1 LTKQAVSPIFA
12 VFPTRR
18 EDRPRNQLSSL
29 LSDIAEFSMVSSQTL
44 LWAGFALLIAVMFI
58 LDLGVFNRRSHEIS
72 FREALSWTTVWVGL
86 AVVFNAGILYFMG
99 TTKALEFLT
108 GYLIEESL
116 SVDNLFV
123 FIMIFSY
130 FNISRSHQP
139 KILKWGIIGA
149 LVMRAL
155 FIFAG
160 IELFAHFDWLVY
172 LFGGL
177 LIFTGIKMAFGG
189 EEKVEPEKNL
199 LVRMVRRFLPVT
211 EDIQGDRFFVR
222 RNGIKTATP
231 LFITL
236 VVVESSD
243 IIFAIDSIPAILAVT
258 RDPFIVY
265 TSNVFAIM
273 GLRSLFYLLS
283 NVMEMFV
290 YLKLGVSFILAF
302 VGMKML
308 LSSIYHFPIY
318 FSLGVI
324 VGALAISIITSIA
337 IGNRKEK

>member
-1 LTKQAVSPIFA
+1 MHATTV
-12 VFPTRR
+12 
-18 EDRPRNQLSSL
+18 
-29 LSDIAEFSMVSSQTL
+29 
-44 LWAGFALLIAVMFI
+44 LWIGFAIVMIVMFVI
-58 LDLGVFNRRSHEIS
+58 DMGIFNRRSHEIS
-72 FREALSWTTVWVGL
+72 FREALIWTIVWVAL
-86 AVVFNAGILYFMG
+86 AMAFNAGILYYLG
-99 TTKALEFLT
+99 TTKALEFFT

-130 FNISRSHQP
+130 FHVSRAHQP

-155 FIFAG
+155 FIFLG
-160 IELFAHFDWLVY
+160 IGLFNRFHWMVY

-177 LIFTGIKMAFGG
+177 LVVTGIKMAFGG
-189 EEKVEPEKNL
+189 EDKVDPEKNL
-199 LVRMVRRFLPVT
+199 LVRLVRRFVPIT
-211 EDIQGDRFFVR
+211 KRIYGDRFFIR
-222 RNGIKTATP
+222 RRGVLAATP
-231 LFITL
+231 LLLTL
-236 VVVESSD
+236 LVVESSD
-243 IIFAIDSIPAILAVT
+243 VIFAIDSIPAILAVT

-290 YLKLGVSFILAF
+290 YLKLGVSVILAF
-302 VGMKML
+302 VGAKMI
-308 LSSIYHFPIY
+308 LSSIYPVPIY

-324 VGALAISIITSIA
+324 VGVLAISIITSVT
-337 IGNRKEK
+337 IGAKKRPRTGH